1 LSLDRS
7 AQIPQPRSA
16 ASSRPVL
23 CGFVGGGPVVVYV
36 VLRTLVIV
44 AIGALIIG
52 VRWYVSR
59 R

>member
-1 LSLDRS
+1 M
-7 AQIPQPRSA
+7 PQACAA

-23 CGFVGGGPVVVYV
+23 CGFGGGGPVVVYV

-44 AIGALIIG
+44 AIGALILG

>member
-1 LSLDRS
+1 
-7 AQIPQPRSA
+7 
-16 ASSRPVL
+16 
-23 CGFVGGGPVVVYV
+23 VVVYV

-44 AIGALIIG
+44 AIGALILG